1 MVLSAALGLAGASA
15 APSAGDAEFQRGHF
29 DAALAAYAAQVAKSP
44 HDPDALRGLG
54 TIYLYRNDLRR
65 ARIYLT
71 QAARLSPDDMMTK
84 SRLRA
89 LTGREPNAESF
100 RISMP
105 ARTVRIPFV
114 LTDPLP
120 VVRATING
128 KSALLVLDTGGG
140 AVDLTL
146 AGAKRLGV
154 ASHVAGIGI
163 FAGGKR
169 AEMRSGSIQQIGFA
183 GLTVRNIPIMVT
195 SEPLRLA
202 GRDIDGAIG
211 TIFLRETKD
220 VDITK

>member
-1 MVLSAALGLAGASA
+1 
-15 APSAGDAEFQRGHF
+15 
-29 DAALAAYAAQVAKSP
+29 
-44 HDPDALRGLG
+44 
-54 TIYLYRNDLRR
+54 
-65 ARIYLT
+65 
-71 QAARLSPDDMMTK
+71 
-84 SRLRA
+84 
-89 LTGREPNAESF
+89 
-100 RISMP
+100 MP

-169 AEMRSGSIQQIGFA
+169 AEMRSGRIRQVALG
-183 GLTVRNIPIMVT
+183 GLTVLSVTSMVT
-195 SEPLRLA
+195 AEPLRLA
-202 GRDIDGAIG
+202 GRDIDGSIG
-211 TIFLRETKD
+211 TIFLRHFLSTID
-220 VDITK
+220 